1 METLGYFS
9 EQIASALEAFGYDT
23 YCIDYERLY
32 ESLEGVRRFAVRGE
46 TALLTFNFIGLGDE
60 EIFREETGGFLWE
73 AYDMK
78 YLNILVDHPFYYHA
92 RLVQVLP
99 RMTLFCVDREH
110 AAYVKRFYPGIPVKF
125 LPLAGNMRDGEALL
139 SGGNERDGEALLSGE
154 SLRTGKILPP
164 AGATYKTRVY
174 DLVFTANYV
183 PPAQLERQIC
193 LLDEEY
199 RSFYRG
205 ILEDLILD
213 PAQSVDAVMERHIR
227 RELGDISD
235 CDLRSAL
242 GGMVL
247 IDLYAR
253 TYFRGEVVR
262 TLAEQGVRVDVFG
275 AGWEMLSCGKPENII
290 RHGGQV
296 TSAVCVEA
304 VRNARLSLNL
314 MPWFKDGAH
323 DRIFTAML
331 QRTVCVTD
339 DSRYL
344 RGEFADG
351 EGLVYFSLK
360 ERERLPEL
368 VKTLLHDAA
377 ELEEIAEKGFRK
389 ARAGHTWRERA
400 AELAKEL

>member
-1 METLGYFS
+1 MGNITKIIWIKNAVETLGYFS
-9 EQIASALEAFGYDT
+9 EQIASALEASGYDT

-46 TALLTFNFIGLGDE
+46 TAFLTFNFIGLGDE
-60 EIFREETGGFLWE
+60 EIFREETGRFLWE

-78 YLNILVDHPFYYHA
+78 YLNILVDHPLYYHA

-110 AAYVKRFYPGIPVKF
+110 VAYVKRFYPGIPVKF
-125 LPLAGNMRDGEALL
+125 LPLAGNMRRGET
-139 SGGNERDGEALLSGE
+139 LLSGE
-154 SLRTGKILPP
+154 SGQMGEAL
-164 AGATYKTRVY
+164 Y

-227 RELGDISD
+227 REIGDVSD
-235 CDLRSAL
+235 RDLCAAL

-247 IDLYAR
+247 VDLYTR

-360 ERERLPEL
+360 EREHLPGL
-368 VKTLLHDAA
+368 VKTLLHDAP
-377 ELEEIAEKGFRK
+377 ELEKIAQKGFRK
-389 ARAGHTWRERA
+389 AHAGHTWRERA

>member
-9 EQIASALEAFGYDT
+9 EQIASALEASGYDT

-46 TALLTFNFIGLGDE
+46 TAFLTFNFIGLGDE
-60 EIFREETGGFLWE
+60 EIFREETGRFLWE

-78 YLNILVDHPFYYHA
+78 YLNILVDHPLYYHA

-110 AAYVKRFYPGIPVKF
+110 VAYVKRFYPGIPVKF
-125 LPLAGNMRDGEALL
+125 LPLAGNMRRGET
-139 SGGNERDGEALLSGE
+139 LLSGE
-154 SLRTGKILPP
+154 SGQMGEAL
-164 AGATYKTRVY
+164 Y

-262 TLAEQGVRVDVFG
+262 VLAEQGVRVDVFG

>member
-9 EQIASALEAFGYDT
+9 EQIASALEASGYDT

-46 TALLTFNFIGLGDE
+46 TALFTFNFIGLGDE
-60 EIFREETGGFLWE
+60 EIFREETGRFLWE

-78 YLNILVDHPFYYHA
+78 YLNILVDHPLYYHA

-110 AAYVKRFYPGIPVKF
+110 VAYVKRFYPGIPVKF
-125 LPLAGNMRDGEALL
+125 LPLAGNMRRGET
-139 SGGNERDGEALLSGE
+139 LLSGE
-154 SLRTGKILPP
+154 SGQMGEAL
-164 AGATYKTRVY
+164 Y

-227 RELGDISD
+227 RELGDVSD

-360 ERERLPEL
+360 EREHLPGL
-368 VKTLLHDAA
+368 VKTLLHDAQ
-377 ELEEIAEKGFRK
+377 ELEKIAQKGFRK
-389 ARAGHTWRERA
+389 AHAGHTWRERA

>member
-1 METLGYFS
+1 MGNITKIIWIKNAVETLGYFS
-9 EQIASALEAFGYDT
+9 EQIASALEASGYDT

-110 AAYVKRFYPGIPVKF
+110 VAYVKRFYPGIPVKF
-125 LPLAGNMRDGEALL
+125 LPLAGNMRRGET
-139 SGGNERDGEALLSGE
+139 LLSGE
-154 SLRTGKILPP
+154 SGQMREAL
-164 AGATYKTRVY
+164 Y

-227 RELGDISD
+227 REIGDVSD
-235 CDLRSAL
+235 RDLCAAL

-247 IDLYAR
+247 VDLYAR

-360 ERERLPEL
+360 EREHLPGL
-368 VKTLLHDAA
+368 VKTLLHDAP

>member
-1 METLGYFS
+1 MGNITKIIWIKNAVETLGYFS
-9 EQIASALEAFGYDT
+9 EQIASALEASGYDT

-46 TALLTFNFIGLGDE
+46 TAFLTFNFIGLGDE
-60 EIFREETGGFLWE
+60 EIFREETGRFLWE

-78 YLNILVDHPFYYHA
+78 YLNILVDHPLYYHA

-110 AAYVKRFYPGIPVKF
+110 VAYVKRFYPGIPVKF
-125 LPLAGNMRDGEALL
+125 LPLAGNMRRGET
-139 SGGNERDGEALLSGE
+139 LLSGE
-154 SLRTGKILPP
+154 SGQMGEAL
-164 AGATYKTRVY
+164 Y

-262 TLAEQGVRVDVFG
+262 VLAEQGVRVDVFG

>member
-32 ESLEGVRRFAVRGE
+32 ESLEGIRRFAVRGE

-60 EIFREETGGFLWE
+60 EIFRDEAGRFLWE

-78 YLNILVDHPFYYHA
+78 YLNILVDHPLYYHA

-110 AAYVKRFYPGIPVKF
+110 VAYVKRFYTEIPVKF
-125 LPLAGNMRDGEALL
+125 LPLAGNVR
-139 SGGNERDGEALLSGE
+139 NGEALLSGE
-154 SLRTGKILPP
+154 SLRTGEAL
-164 AGATYKTRVY
+164 Y

-193 LLDEEY
+193 LLDAEY

-205 ILEDLILD
+205 ILEDLISD

-227 RELGDISD
+227 RELGDVSD

-247 IDLYAR
+247 IDLYVR

-360 ERERLPEL
+360 ERERLPER

-377 ELEEIAEKGFRK
+377 ELEGIAEKGFRK

>member
-9 EQIASALEAFGYDT
+9 EQIASALEASGYDT

-110 AAYVKRFYPGIPVKF
+110 VAYVKRFYPGIPVKF
-125 LPLAGNMRDGEALL
+125 LPLAGNMRRGET
-139 SGGNERDGEALLSGE
+139 LLSGE
-154 SLRTGKILPP
+154 SGQMREAL
-164 AGATYKTRVY
+164 Y

-227 RELGDISD
+227 REIGDVSD
-235 CDLRSAL
+235 RDLCAAL

-247 IDLYAR
+247 VDLYAR

-360 ERERLPEL
+360 EREHLPGL
-368 VKTLLHDAA
+368 VKTLLHDAP

>member
-1 METLGYFS
+1 MGNITKIIWIKNAVETLGYFS
-9 EQIASALEAFGYDT
+9 EQIASALEASGYDT

-60 EIFREETGGFLWE
+60 EIFREETGRFLWE

-78 YLNILVDHPFYYHA
+78 YLNILVDHPLYYHA

-125 LPLAGNMRDGEALL
+125 LPLAGNMRRGET
-139 SGGNERDGEALLSGE
+139 LLSGE
-154 SLRTGKILPP
+154 SGQTGEAL
-164 AGATYKTRVY
+164 Y

-227 RELGDISD
+227 RELGDVSD

-247 IDLYAR
+247 IDLYVR

-360 ERERLPEL
+360 EREHLPGL

-377 ELEEIAEKGFRK
+377 ELEKIAQKGFRK
-389 ARAGHTWRERA
+389 ASAGHTWRERA

>member
-9 EQIASALEAFGYDT
+9 EQIASALEASGYDT

-60 EIFREETGGFLWE
+60 EIFREETGRFLWE

-78 YLNILVDHPFYYHA
+78 YLNILVDHPLYYHA

-110 AAYVKRFYPGIPVKF
+110 VAYVKRFYPGIPVKF
-125 LPLAGNMRDGEALL
+125 LPLAGNMRRGET
-139 SGGNERDGEALLSGE
+139 LLSGE
-154 SLRTGKILPP
+154 SAQTGEAL
-164 AGATYKTRVY
+164 Y

-227 RELGDISD
+227 REIGDVSD
-235 CDLRSAL
+235 CDLCAAL

-262 TLAEQGVRVDVFG
+262 VLAEQGVRVDVFG

-296 TSAVCVEA
+296 TSAVCVGA

-360 ERERLPEL
+360 EREHLPGL

-377 ELEEIAEKGFRK
+377 ELEKIAQKGFRK
-389 ARAGHTWRERA
+389 AHAGHTWGERA

>member
-9 EQIASALEAFGYDT
+9 EQIASALEASGYDT

-32 ESLEGVRRFAVRGE
+32 ESLEGARRFAVRGE

-110 AAYVKRFYPGIPVKF
+110 VAYVKRFYPGIPVKF
-125 LPLAGNMRDGEALL
+125 LPLAGNMRRGET
-139 SGGNERDGEALLSGE
+139 LLSGE
-154 SLRTGKILPP
+154 SGQMREAL
-164 AGATYKTRVY
+164 Y

-227 RELGDISD
+227 REIGDVSD
-235 CDLRSAL
+235 RDLCAAL

-247 IDLYAR
+247 VDLYAR

-360 ERERLPEL
+360 EREHLPGL

-377 ELEEIAEKGFRK
+377 ELEKIAQKGFRK
-389 ARAGHTWRERA
+389 AHAGHTWRERA

>member
-9 EQIASALEAFGYDT
+9 EQIASALEASGYDT

-110 AAYVKRFYPGIPVKF
+110 VAYVKRFYPGIPVKF
-125 LPLAGNMRDGEALL
+125 LPLAGNMRRGET
-139 SGGNERDGEALLSGE
+139 LLSGE
-154 SLRTGKILPP
+154 SGQMREAL
-164 AGATYKTRVY
+164 Y

-227 RELGDISD
+227 REIGDVSD
-235 CDLRSAL
+235 RDLCAAL

-247 IDLYAR
+247 VDLYAR

-360 ERERLPEL
+360 EREHLPGL

-377 ELEEIAEKGFRK
+377 ELEKIAQKGFRK
-389 ARAGHTWRERA
+389 AHAGHTWRERA

>member
-9 EQIASALEAFGYDT
+9 EQIASALEASGYDT

-110 AAYVKRFYPGIPVKF
+110 VAYVKRFYPGIPVKF
-125 LPLAGNMRDGEALL
+125 LPLAGNMRRGET
-139 SGGNERDGEALLSGE
+139 LLSGE
-154 SLRTGKILPP
+154 SGQMREAL
-164 AGATYKTRVY
+164 Y

-227 RELGDISD
+227 REIGDVSD
-235 CDLRSAL
+235 RDLCAAL

-247 IDLYAR
+247 VDLYAR

>member
-1 METLGYFS
+1 MGNITKIIWIKNAVETLGYFS
-9 EQIASALEAFGYDT
+9 EQIASALEASGYDT

-110 AAYVKRFYPGIPVKF
+110 VAYVKRFYPGIPVKF
-125 LPLAGNMRDGEALL
+125 LPLAGNMRRGET
-139 SGGNERDGEALLSGE
+139 LLSGE
-154 SLRTGKILPP
+154 SGQMREAL
-164 AGATYKTRVY
+164 Y

-227 RELGDISD
+227 REIGDVSD
-235 CDLRSAL
+235 RDLCAAL

-247 IDLYAR
+247 VDLYAR

-360 ERERLPEL
+360 EREHLPGL

-377 ELEEIAEKGFRK
+377 ELEKIAQKGFRK
-389 ARAGHTWRERA
+389 AHAGHTWRERA

>member
-1 METLGYFS
+1 MGNITKIIWIKNAVETLGYFS
-9 EQIASALEAFGYDT
+9 EQIASALEASGYDT

-46 TALLTFNFIGLGDE
+46 TALFTFNFIGLGDE
-60 EIFREETGGFLWE
+60 EIFREETGRFLWE

-78 YLNILVDHPFYYHA
+78 YLNILVDHPLYYHA

-110 AAYVKRFYPGIPVKF
+110 VAYVKRFYPGIPVKF
-125 LPLAGNMRDGEALL
+125 LPLAGNMRRGET
-139 SGGNERDGEALLSGE
+139 LLSGE
-154 SLRTGKILPP
+154 SGQMGEAL
-164 AGATYKTRVY
+164 Y

-227 RELGDISD
+227 RELGDVSD

-360 ERERLPEL
+360 EREHLPGL
-368 VKTLLHDAA
+368 VKTLLHDAQ
-377 ELEEIAEKGFRK
+377 ELEKIAQKGFRK
-389 ARAGHTWRERA
+389 AHAGHTWRERA

>member
-32 ESLEGVRRFAVRGE
+32 ESLEGIRRFAVRGE

-60 EIFREETGGFLWE
+60 EIFREEAGRFLWE

-92 RLVQVLP
+92 WLVRILP

-110 AAYVKRFYPGIPVKF
+110 VAYVKRFYPEIPVKF
-125 LPLAGNMRDGEALL
+125 LPLAGNV
-139 SGGNERDGEALLSGE
+139 RDGEALLSGE

-164 AGATYKTRVY
+164 AGTAYKTRAY

-193 LLDEEY
+193 LLDAEY

-205 ILEDLILD
+205 ILEDLISD

-227 RELGDISD
+227 RELGDVSD

-247 IDLYAR
+247 IDLYVR

-360 ERERLPEL
+360 ERERLPER
-368 VKTLLHDAA
+368 VKTLLHDVQ
-377 ELEEIAEKGFRK
+377 ELEEIAEKGFRE
-389 ARAGHTWRERA
+389 ACAGHTWRERA

>member
-9 EQIASALEAFGYDT
+9 EQIASALEASGYDT

-60 EIFREETGGFLWE
+60 EIFREETGRFLWE

-78 YLNILVDHPFYYHA
+78 YLNILVDHPLYYHA

-110 AAYVKRFYPGIPVKF
+110 VAYVKRFYQGIPVKF
-125 LPLAGNMRDGEALL
+125 LPLAGNMRRGET
-139 SGGNERDGEALLSGE
+139 LLSGE
-154 SLRTGKILPP
+154 SGQMREAL
-164 AGATYKTRVY
+164 Y

-227 RELGDISD
+227 REIGDVSD
-235 CDLRSAL
+235 RDLCAAL

-247 IDLYAR
+247 VDLYAR

-360 ERERLPEL
+360 EREHLPGL

-377 ELEEIAEKGFRK
+377 ELEKIAQKGFRK
-389 ARAGHTWRERA
+389 AHAGHTWRERA